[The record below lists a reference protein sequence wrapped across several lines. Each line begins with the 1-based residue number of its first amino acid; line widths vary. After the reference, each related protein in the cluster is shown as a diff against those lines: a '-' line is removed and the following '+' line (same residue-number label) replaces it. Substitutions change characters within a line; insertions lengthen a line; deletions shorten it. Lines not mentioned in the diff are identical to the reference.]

1 MTTKQTLPTDAALV
15 LICKRPALGHGKQR
29 LAVQVGLERAL
40 NIAEHLLDCALEDLR
55 SWSGPVV
62 IAPDQRDACDWA
74 TQLMPQALCL
84 AQTAGNLGERINNL
98 DHSLRGR
105 GHRQLLYIGSDAPA
119 LTPDDYQRVHAAL
132 ETRDTVLVAA
142 RDGGVVLMASNLPWP
157 DLADLPWSTPE
168 LGHALTETCRR
179 AGHSVSLSGELFDID
194 EKADLPLAAQ
204 ALADDPRAAR
214 RRLLKTL
221 NNLERRQA

>member
-1 MTTKQTLPTDAALV
+1 MTTKQTLPDDAALV

-29 LAVQVGLERAL
+29 LAVHIGVERAL

-55 SWSGPVV
+55 SWHGPVV

-74 TQLMPQALCL
+74 AQLMPQALCL
-84 AQTAGNLGERINNL
+84 AQTAGNLGERINDL
-98 DHSLRGR
+98 DHSLRGL

-132 ETRDTVLVAA
+132 GTHDTVLVAA
-142 RDGGVVLMASNLPWP
+142 RDGGVVLMASKLPWP
-157 DLADLPWSTPE
+157 DLTALPWSTPE
-168 LGHALTETCRR
+168 LGYALADACRR
-179 AGHSVSLSGELFDID
+179 VGHSVALSGKSFDID
-194 EKADLPLAAQ
+194 EQADLPLAAQ

-214 RRLLKTL
+214 RRLLQTL
-221 NNLERRQA
+221 NNLEGLRR

>member
-29 LAVQVGLERAL
+29 LAVHIGVERAL
-40 NIAEHLLDCALEDLR
+40 SIAEHLLDCALEDLR
-55 SWSGPVV
+55 SWPGPVV

-74 TQLMPQALCL
+74 AKLVPQALCL
-84 AQTAGNLGERINNL
+84 AQAAGNLGERINSL

-105 GHRQLLYIGSDAPA
+105 GHQQLLYIGSDAPA

-142 RDGGVVLMASNLPWP
+142 RDGGLVLMASNLAWP
-157 DLADLPWSTPE
+157 DLAALPWSTPE
-168 LGHALTETCRR
+168 LGLALAEACRR
-179 AGHSVSLSGELFDID
+179 VGHSVSFSGASFDID
-194 EKADLPLAAQ
+194 EQADLHFAAQ

-214 RRLLKTL
+214 RRLLQTL
-221 NNLERRQA
+221 NNLEGRQA